1 MSAGRS
7 ATPSVSE
14 TTPSDTGARRG
25 RWRDWIN
32 PVRVVRRSL
41 PARMVVSALTGGI
54 VLILLLFLVVSAM
67 IRDDVY
73 AERRVFLLADA
84 RMRTVSVQAEPDLL
98 ESATPEELTTAA
110 QQIVDRL
117 GQGSGNARRM
127 GVALVRNRD
136 AAGEASIGDLA
147 SDEDLLPLISQD
159 LSAELAGSA
168 EGTQAWRQ
176 ITLPD
181 PTERV
186 PGVVI
191 GSQVTMPQAGAYD
204 LYLFYSLSPEQRL
217 VSLTTRSTALAAAA
231 FLLMLV
237 LAVWALAWRVLLPIR
252 RTSEAARRLTD
263 GHLDERVKVSGE
275 DEIASLGRAFNEM
288 ADSLEHQIDSWER
301 LSAVQRLF
309 VTDVSHEMRTPLTSI
324 GLAAEQLE
332 EARDEI
338 ASPLARRSLDVLV
351 SETSR
356 LRKLFD
362 DLLTISRVDSGKV
375 QLSAVDQDLRLLVT
389 SVVQDSQTH
398 IERMGAHVTLDLPD
412 GPVIAQ
418 MDTVRVERIVRNLLL
433 NALEHAEG
441 TQIDLTVAGDEV
453 AVAVRVRDHG
463 VGMTPEVASKVFDR
477 FYRADTS
484 RQRTLGGSGLGLSIA
499 SEDASLHGG
508 ALEAWGWPGEGA
520 SFLLTLP
527 RLLGEEGAPGDLQG
541 HRPLPVVPDD
551 VPEIARYVPT
561 SGTLGTPG
569 SAALPTTPVTRR
581 STELA
586 AEVPVVGGE
595 KAGAGVGASEG
606 VAAVVLPPSVRRPHR
621 MRQVSRGGSG
631 VTVHGPHEV
640 PTAQTPAEAED

>member
-1 MSAGRS
+1 MSPATPSQSAGRRHL
-7 ATPSVSE
+7 P
-14 TTPSDTGARRG
+14 
-25 RWRDWIN
+25 DWCN

-41 PARMVVSALTGGI
+41 PARMALSALTGGI
-54 VLILLLFLVVSAM
+54 VLIILLVLVVSAM

-73 AERRVFLLADA
+73 AERRGFLLLDA
-84 RMRTVSVQAEPDLL
+84 RMRTTSVQTELDLL
-98 ESATPEELTTAA
+98 DGATPEDLTAAA

-117 GQGSGNARRM
+117 GQGPGNVRRM

-136 AAGEASIGDLA
+136 AAGEASIGGLA
-147 SDEDLLPLISQD
+147 SDERLLSLISQD
-159 LSAELAGSA
+159 LSAELVGAADGA
-168 EGTQAWRQ
+168 QAWRQ
-176 ITLPD
+176 VALPD
-181 PTERV
+181 PGGTV

-191 GSQVTMPQAGAYD
+191 GSRVTLPQAGAYD

-217 VSLTTRSTALAAAA
+217 VSLTTRSIVLAATA

-237 LAVWALAWRVLLPIR
+237 MAVWVLAWRVLLPIR

-309 VTDVSHEMRTPLTSI
+309 VTDVSHELRTPLTSI

-338 ASPLARRSLDVLV
+338 TSPLARRSLDVLV

-356 LRKLFD
+356 LRRLFD

-375 QLSAVDQDLRLLVT
+375 QLSAVEQDLGLLVS
-389 SVVQDSQTH
+389 SVVQDTATH
-398 IERMGAHVTLDLPD
+398 IDRMGAQVRLDRPAQ
-412 GPVIAQ
+412 PVIAQ

-441 TQIDLTVAGDEV
+441 TRIDLTVAGDEV

-463 VGMTPEVASKVFDR
+463 VGMTPEVARKVFDR

-484 RQRTLGGSGLGLSIA
+484 RKRTLGGSGLGLSIA

-508 ALEAWGWPGEGA
+508 SLEAWGWPGEGA

-527 RLLGEEGAPGDLQG
+527 RRLGEEGTPGDLQG

-551 VPEIARYVPT
+551 VPEVARYVPT
-561 SGTLGTPG
+561 SGTLGAPG
-569 SAALPTTPVTRR
+569 PAVLPATPVTRR
-581 STELA
+581 SSELA
-586 AEVPVVGGE
+586 VEVPAPGRKDAASAAGTSEAAGE
-595 KAGAGVGASEG
+595 
-606 VAAVVLPPSVRRPHR
+606 AALPPSVRRLHR
-621 MRQVSRGGSG
+621 MRQGARGTGAGSG
-631 VTVHGPHEV
+631 VTVHGPDE
-640 PTAQTPAEAED
+640 PPSGRTPAEAED

>member
-1 MSAGRS
+1 
-7 ATPSVSE
+7 
-14 TTPSDTGARRG
+14 
-25 RWRDWIN
+25 
-32 PVRVVRRSL
+32 
-41 PARMVVSALTGGI
+41 MVVSALTGGVVLI
-54 VLILLLFLVVSAM
+54 VLLVLVVSAM

-84 RMRTVSVQAEPDLL
+84 RMRTVGVQAELNLL
-98 ESATPEELTTAA
+98 ENAPPEELTATA

-117 GQGSGNARRM
+117 GQGTGNARRM

-136 AAGEASIGDLA
+136 AAGEASIGDLT
-147 SDEDLLPLISQD
+147 SDEALLPLISQD
-159 LSAELAGSA
+159 LAAELVGGA
-168 EGTQAWRQ
+168 EGAQAWRQ
-176 ITLPD
+176 ITLS
-181 PTERV
+181 ESGAQV

-204 LYLFYSLSPEQRL
+204 LYLFYSLAPEQRL
-217 VSLTTRSTALAAAA
+217 VSLTTRSTALAAAG

-237 LAVWALAWRVLLPIR
+237 LAVWVLAWRVLLPIR

-263 GHLDERVKVSGE
+263 GHLDERVKVRGE
-275 DEIASLGRAFNEM
+275 DEIAALGRAFNEM
-288 ADSLEHQIDSWER
+288 ADWLGHQIDSWER

-356 LRKLFD
+356 LRRLFD
-362 DLLTISRVDSGKV
+362 DLLAISRVDSGKV
-375 QLSAVDQDLRLLVT
+375 KLSAVDQDLRLLVS
-389 SVVQDSQTH
+389 SVVEDSQTY
-398 IERMGAHVTLDLPD
+398 IDRVGAHVNVELP
-412 GPVIAQ
+412 GEPVIAQ
-418 MDTVRVERIVRNLLL
+418 MDTVRVERIVRNLLI

-441 TQIDLTVAGDEV
+441 TQIDVSVAGDEV

-484 RQRTLGGSGLGLSIA
+484 RKRTLGGSGLGLSIA

-527 RLLGEEGAPGDLQG
+527 RLLGEDDAPGDLRG

-561 SGTLGTPG
+561 SGTSGAPG
-569 SAALPTTPVTRR
+569 PAALPTAPVTRR
-581 STELA
+581 STEVTALA
-586 AEVPVVGGE
+586 SPSDAQEA
-595 KAGAGVGASEG
+595 AGAGRGGEG
-606 VAAVVLPPSVRRPHR
+606 TVVALPPSVRRLHR
-621 MRQVSRGGSG
+621 MRPDRRGGSG
-631 VTVHGPHEV
+631 GSGITVRGPHEA
-640 PTAQTPAEAED
+640 PSAQTPAEAGD